1 MNGKLLAGE
10 IRSAILFGLVMMCF
24 VTLSSPRPGVA
35 KKNKEKVSERLQAL
49 QVVHVVGEG
58 PVAGYVKR
66 NLEQQTC
73 LREPEENEGAEAVL
87 TVSQRIW
94 PCNIALSGMCLSV
107 SATLTDP
114 QTDKVLWYRTDD
126 TLGNRFSVGID
137 EAGGKWILWNL
148 RSSCCKKR

>member
-1 MNGKLLAGE
+1 MGRRLFAWRVRGPALL
-10 IRSAILFGLVMMCF
+10 SLLILALPFC
-24 VTLSSPRPGVA
+24 SSLPPVNA
-35 KKNKEKVSERLQAL
+35 KENKKGTKQRLQSI

-73 LREPEENEGAEAVL
+73 LREPEENEAAEAVL

-107 SATLTDP
+107 NATLTDP